1 MSAEERLQ
9 PPRAKKVPKELS
21 FEGRK
26 RVDDYAWLRD
36 KKDPEVV
43 KYIEAENRHA
53 DAVTAHLAPL
63 QEKLYREFLTRLKEN
78 DTSVPVKVDDYYYYE
93 RTEEGKQYP
102 LYCRRK
108 GSMSAREEV
117 ILDQNALGKGH
128 EFFVIGSHKVSPDH
142 RLLAYT
148 VDLSGEERYEL
159 RFKDLT
165 NGQLL
170 PDRITNVHDIEWAN
184 DSHTVLYSTI
194 DDVNRADKV
203 FRHVLG
209 TDPKDD
215 SLMYHEKDPRYEY
228 LVVSKTR
235 SRAFITITLES
246 HTTAEMLYLDADS
259 PMGSFRS
266 FCPRKQGI
274 KYFVRHHPDWW
285 YVITDEGAPEFKLMR
300 TPASDT
306 SKAAWTEV
314 IPGRDDVSIEVSD
327 PVPHVEVF
335 RDYIALYERK
345 DGLRRVRVI
354 DIRTNES
361 HYVQF
366 PEPLHDVWPV
376 ENPDS
381 GSNTL
386 RLSFSSLVIPEHI
399 YDYDMS
405 ARKLVLRKRT
415 EIPGHEPEVYQ
426 SERVFAAAPDGVKV
440 PILLLHRKGLA
451 KDGRNPLYLYA
462 YGAYAD
468 FESTGAS
475 FRPDVFS
482 LVDRGVVF
490 AIAQIRGGGD
500 LGRRWYD
507 QGRVLTKR
515 NSFTDFIACAEH
527 LIAQGYTS
535 SDRLA
540 ARGRSA
546 GGLLMGA
553 VVTMRPD
560 LFKTIVAEV
569 PFVDVINTMLDPTVP
584 LTMGEYEEWGGPDDE
599 GIYEYWA
606 SYSPYDNIKATRY
619 PDMLVTS
626 AMNDPRVGFWEPAK
640 FVAKLRETKTEGSL
654 LAFKTKITEGHL
666 GASGRYDA
674 LKETA
679 FTYAF
684 LLDRL
689 GLDSESP
696 VKQ

>member
-9 PPRAKKVPKELS
+9 PPRAKRIPKELS
-21 FEGRK
+21 FKGRK

-43 KYIEAENRHA
+43 KYIEAENGYA
-53 DAVTAHLAPL
+53 EAALAHLAPL

-78 DTSVPVKVDDYYYYE
+78 DSSVPVKVDNYFYYE

-102 LYCRRK
+102 LYCRRE
-108 GSMSAREEV
+108 GSMGTREEV
-117 ILDQNALGKGH
+117 ILEPNALGKGH
-128 EFFVIGSHKVSPDH
+128 EFFVIGLRRVSPDN

-184 DSHTVLYSTI
+184 DSRTVFYSTI
-194 DDVNRADKV
+194 DAVNRADKV

-228 LVVSKTR
+228 LRVSKTK
-235 SRAFITITLES
+235 SQAFITITLES
-246 HTTAEMLYLDADS
+246 HTTTEILYLDADS

-266 FCPRKQGI
+266 FCPRKQGV
-274 KYFVRHHPDWW
+274 KYFIRHHPDWW
-285 YVITDEGAPEFKLMR
+285 YIVTDEGAPEFKLMR

-306 SKAAWTEV
+306 SKAAWKEV
-314 IPGRDDVSIEVSD
+314 VPGRDDVSIEVSD
-327 PVPHVEVF
+327 PVPHIEVF
-335 RDYIALYERK
+335 KDYVALYERT

-354 DIRTNES
+354 DIHTNES
-361 HYVQF
+361 HYIQF
-366 PEPLHDVWPV
+366 PELLHNVWPV
-376 ENPDS
+376 ENPDF

-386 RLSFSSLVIPEHI
+386 RLSFSSLVIPEQI
-399 YDYDMS
+399 FDYDMS
-405 ARKLVLRKRT
+405 ARKLILRKKM
-415 EIPGHEPEVYQ
+415 EIPGHEPAVYQ
-426 SERVFAAAPDGVKV
+426 SERVFATAPDGVKV
-440 PILLLHRKGLA
+440 PILLLYRKGLV
-451 KDGRNPLYLYA
+451 KDGRNPLYMYG

-468 FESTGAS
+468 FESTGPS
-475 FRPDVFS
+475 FRPNVFS

-500 LGRRWYD
+500 LGRRWYG

-540 ARGRSA
+540 ARGKSA
-546 GGLLMGA
+546 GGLLMGS

-560 LFKTIVAEV
+560 LFKTVVAEV

-606 SYSPYDNIKATRY
+606 SYSPYDNIKPTRY

-626 AMNDPRVGFWEPAK
+626 AMNDPRVGFWEPTK
-640 FVAKLRETKTEGSL
+640 FVAKLRETMMDGGL
-654 LAFKTKITEGHL
+654 LALKTKITEGHL

-674 LKETA
+674 LKDTA
-679 FTYAF
+679 FIYAF
-684 LLDRL
+684 LVDRL
-689 GLDSESP
+689 GLDGDNSIA
-696 VKQ
+696 